1 MSTLVS
7 QATITLRARGGR
19 MTAQR
24 RLILESLDQLGGHPT
39 AEQVYRAVHDRNVAI
54 NPSTIYR
61 TLGWLEE
68 AGLVSHRHLDQGP
81 RGEHCE
87 RFDPGSPIEHHH
99 FVCSVCGRV
108 DEFESAQ
115 IEAAKLDFMR
125 RSGAQVE
132 QASLTFHGVC
142 AGCREGTARAPAR
155 NRAAVAAGYAQVRE
169 R

>member
-7 QATITLRARGGR
+7 QAEKTLRARGGR

-24 RLILESLDQLGGHPT
+24 RLILEALDRLGGHPT
-39 AEQVYRAVHDRNVAI
+39 AEQVYRAVHDRDMAI
-54 NPSTIYR
+54 NPSTVYR

-108 DEFESAQ
+108 EEFESAQ

-125 RSGAQVE
+125 RYGAQVE
-132 QASLTFHGVC
+132 QASLTFHGIC
-142 AGCREGTARAPAR
+142 ASCRAGSARAPAR
-155 NRAAVAAGYAQVRE
+155 SRAGAPAHNSQVRE